1 MLVTWAAQLEIDA
14 ELSHSITNVE
24 VKFSLAKAS
33 GPDFDNLIEAIKKE
47 ASSLQM
53 RNQLTGAISCQAK
66 LGLSCLD
73 ATWFVRLVRGIVL
86 SGR

>member
-33 GPDFDNLIEAIKKE
+33 GPDFDKLSEAIKKE
-47 ASSLQM
+47 SFFFADEKSADWC
-53 RNQLTGAISCQAK
+53 NQLPG
-66 LGLSCLD
+66 
-73 ATWFVRLVRGIVL
+73 
-86 SGR
+86 